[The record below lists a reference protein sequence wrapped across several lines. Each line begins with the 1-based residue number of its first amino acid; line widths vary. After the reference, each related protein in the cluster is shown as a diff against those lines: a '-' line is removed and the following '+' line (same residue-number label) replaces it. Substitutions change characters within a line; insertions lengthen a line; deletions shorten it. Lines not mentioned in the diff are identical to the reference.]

1 MRRKTNKKIL
11 IICIL
16 LVILSIGFS
25 RKEEIQ
31 VNEKHKLL
39 EYYPQKEMI
48 KIFRDDLGN
57 KGFTQI
63 VDKIENNKVQIKQ
76 IDELTSVVMIY
87 EIKEDYIKLIFTE
100 EVGENKFKEDYIKE
114 LNPNRNDF
122 IIKAPIKVGTKWHDN
137 LGGYYEIIK
146 TDAIVKTSLDEFE
159 AIVVRY
165 KNDDFTVKEYYSKD
179 LGLVKIVVNNF
190 SAYQL
195 EEINFEWKTS

>member
-87 EIKEDYIKLIFTE
+87 EIKEDYIK
-100 EVGENKFKEDYIKE
+100 
-114 LNPNRNDF
+114 
-122 IIKAPIKVGTKWHDN
+122 II
-137 LGGYYEIIK
+137 
-146 TDAIVKTSLDEFE
+146 
-159 AIVVRY
+159 RR
-165 KNDDFTVKEYYSKD
+165 
-179 LGLVKIVVNNF
+179 
-190 SAYQL
+190 
-195 EEINFEWKTS
+195 